1 MDEGS
6 GSYYQFMV
14 DVDGVKASEGEGQN
28 VPFIS
33 KITNPNGSQ
42 VTEIDSY
49 SEATASATGYDFVFY
64 NLIDQDPNLG
74 SVNDNST
81 MTFLGGTNG
90 NVHVKYNNVWYDTGR
105 SVPKVADW
113 TLF

>member
-1 MDEGS
+1 
-6 GSYYQFMV
+6 MV
-14 DVDGVKASEGEGQN
+14 DVDGVKASAGEGQN

-33 KITNPNGSQ
+33 KITNPDGSQ
-42 VTEIDSY
+42 VTNIDSY
-49 SEATASATGYDFVFY
+49 SEATASSAGYDFVFY